1 MQSDG
6 NLSTSYVIVSSG
18 VVSYLNNGVDDHG
31 LNPISLQKKET
42 IRQKIQV
49 FSKNNLTYHQIVWEQ
64 IDVWNTKINYTHI
77 LGTHKNT
84 ENP

>member
-31 LNPISLQKKET
+31 LNPISLQKKKKRNNKT
-42 IRQKIQV
+42 
-49 FSKNNLTYHQIVWEQ
+49 KNSGFQ
-64 IDVWNTKINYTHI
+64 
-77 LGTHKNT
+77 
-84 ENP
+84 

>member
-31 LNPISLQKKET
+31 LNPISLQKKKRNNKT
-42 IRQKIQV
+42 
-49 FSKNNLTYHQIVWEQ
+49 KNSGFQ
-64 IDVWNTKINYTHI
+64 
-77 LGTHKNT
+77 
-84 ENP
+84 

>member
-1 MQSDG
+1 MKERKKEKNKLMQSDG

-49 FSKNNLTYHQIVWEQ
+49 FSKNNLTYHQIV
-64 IDVWNTKINYTHI
+64 
-77 LGTHKNT
+77 
-84 ENP
+84 